1 MTMSLFGTRLFDDH
15 GLLKVPHANW
25 PRDVDVAFE
34 NEDLGPTIVSI
45 SVAVYSCC
53 TIFVLTR
60 ILLRLR
66 LLTKPSSDDY
76 LTVMA
81 LVFGWIGA
89 AFAVVAV
96 QHGLGRHVAR
106 LPPAKAHRV
115 VLWSMIGFCFTLL
128 SIALPKVAVVAL
140 LIRLMSPSSTHRYL
154 LWFLAGLCSLVLL
167 GHVPI
172 IWTLCNTNSGCWNAN
187 IFLAYSTFAGT
198 YSAFVDIYLSVYPA
212 VVLFKLKMKREKKVG
227 ISLALGIGSLRFID
241 AHDMGKH
248 RGKYGNHCCMYSRAP
263 TPARLIHSDLGP
275 KEATASTTVPTI
287 PPYHYKVEIIR
298 QDQRKSLN
306 TWAIPCNLFQP
317 SVGNRAES
325 AQSSATEQNR
335 ANSDWRRL
343 DNDADAASDA
353 QPGFEQCFGL
363 TDMEEDKLM
372 IWNYGRLSVAPR
384 YEEVIIPIDDASP
397 NLPGIPAHV
406 HTRRVYP
413 ETYP

>member
-1 MTMSLFGTRLFDDH
+1 MSMFGTTIFYHHD
-15 GLLKVPHANW
+15 LLKVPHANG
-25 PRDVDVAFE
+25 RREIDIAFE

-66 LLTKPSSDDY
+66 LLTKPTSDDY

-96 QHGLGRHVAR
+96 QDGLGRHVTN
-106 LPPAKAHRV
+106 LPPTKAHHA

-140 LIRLMSPSSTHRYL
+140 LIRLMSPSRIHRHL
-154 LWFLAGLCSLVLL
+154 LWCLAGLCSLVLI

-172 IWTLCNTNSGCWNAN
+172 IWTLCNTDSGCWNAN
-187 IFLAYSTFAGT
+187 IFLVYSIFAGT

-212 VVLFKLKMKREKKVG
+212 VVLFKLKMKRKKKVG
-227 ISLALGIGSLRFID
+227 ISLALG
-241 AHDMGKH
+241 M
-248 RGKYGNHCCMYSRAP
+248 
-263 TPARLIHSDLGP
+263 
-275 KEATASTTVPTI
+275 
-287 PPYHYKVEIIR
+287 
-298 QDQRKSLN
+298 KSLD
-306 TWAIPCNLFQP
+306 AIFAVLRTISMPGMASQDITFDSSMLTIW
-317 SVGNRAES
+317 GS
-325 AQSSATEQNR
+325 AQSSASEHNR
-335 ANSDWRRL
+335 TDSHWQRL
-343 DNDADAASDA
+343 DDDADAASDA
-353 QPGFEQCFGL
+353 QPGFERCLGL

-372 IWNYGRLSVAPR
+372 IWNYGRLSVAPW
-384 YEEVIIPIDDASP
+384 YDEVIIPSDGASP
-397 NLPGIPAHV
+397 NLPEIPAHV